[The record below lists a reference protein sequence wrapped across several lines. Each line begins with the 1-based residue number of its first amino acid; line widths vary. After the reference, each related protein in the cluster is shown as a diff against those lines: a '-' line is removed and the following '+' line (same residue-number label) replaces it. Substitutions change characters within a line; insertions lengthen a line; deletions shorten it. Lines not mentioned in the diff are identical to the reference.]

1 MSKTVADTIVDYLVN
16 GGVQRAYGIPG
27 DSIDPLVDAIRR
39 NPKLKYIQT
48 RHEEGAAFAAS
59 FDSKFNGIP
68 AACFGTSGPGSIH
81 LLNGLYD
88 AKMDKASVIAITGQ
102 VERDRLGQD
111 SHQEVNLTK
120 LFDDV
125 SVYNQFI
132 SSSDN
137 VPYVISRAVR
147 DSVRLKGVSHLN
159 VPLDVFMEKVKDSPP
174 YATTTITPAY
184 FPDLSKAAEAIDTS
198 ERPVL
203 LIGAGALKE
212 GAELTELSYRIGAPI
227 IYALMGK
234 GIFSDSDK
242 RVLGGLGLLGTKPS
256 VEAIT
261 KSDLLIEIGS
271 SYPYKQFIP
280 EGIRVIQVDIDSGN
294 FSKVFPVSIPVLSDS
309 HTFIKAILPMVKE
322 KTSKYYEEFVAA
334 GYAWKR
340 ELSDLESKNTG
351 IVNPALLA
359 HTLSQET
366 KENAIIVTDT
376 GNTTV
381 WIARHFMA
389 KKGQRFL
396 FSGALASMGN
406 SLPGAIGVAM
416 STDRQVISAVGDG
429 GFAMTMTELATIRKY
444 NIPVKILLFNN
455 SKLGMIRFEQEVEGY
470 PQWGVDLVNP
480 DFSTIASAYGME
492 SLRISKNSEIAGG
505 VKKMFESSG
514 PFLLE
519 AITDPNT
526 RPNPPKITFDQAS
539 EYLMASL
546 REKVGYTPEILSR

>member
-59 FDSKFNGIP
+59 FDSKFNGMP
-68 AACFGTSGPGSIH
+68 VACFGTSGPGSIH

-102 VERDRLGQD
+102 VERSRLGQD

-132 SSSDN
+132 SSSEN
-137 VPYVISRAVR
+137 APYVISRAVR

-159 VPLDVFMEKVKDSPP
+159 VPFDVFMEKVKDSPS
-174 YATTTITPAY
+174 YATKTITPTY
-184 FPDLSKAAEAIDTS
+184 FPDLSEAAAAIDAS

-212 GAELTELSYRIGAPI
+212 SSELADLSYRIGAPI

-256 VEAIT
+256 LEAIT

-280 EGIRVIQVDIDSGN
+280 EGIRAIQVDIDAGN

-309 HTFIKAILPMVKE
+309 HTFIKSILPMVKE
-322 KTSKYYEEFVAA
+322 KTTKYYEEFVAA

-381 WIARHFMA
+381 WIARHYMA

-455 SKLGMIRFEQEVEGY
+455 SKLGMIKFEQEVEGY

-480 DFSTIASAYGME
+480 DFSTIASAYGIE
-492 SLRISKNSEIAGG
+492 SLRISKNSEIASG

-526 RPNPPKITFDQAS
+526 RPNPPRITFDQAS
-539 EYLMASL
+539 GYLMASL